1 MASAAAREERERS
14 AAAISASSS
23 ADAAADA
30 GDGGAYGDAVG
41 GALAPAAASAAPST
55 SSSSD
60 EEDEDDA
67 ESRARDGGDRAVSV
81 ALAMWDFG
89 QCDGKRCTGRKLS
102 RLGMIR
108 TLALGAPWRGLVLS
122 PEGRAVVSPADRA
135 LVSDRG
141 GGVSVIDCSWARV
154 GEGLPFAKMKGA
166 PRLLPY
172 LVAAN
177 SVNYGKPY
185 KLTCAEAAA
194 AALHI
199 VGLRLDAVR
208 VMAQFS
214 WGAEFLRI
222 NAELLDAY
230 AAAGDADGVGRAQED
245 WMRRAEVEA
254 ADRALRA
261 GRMMTIEGLGARED
275 AGGGPGGAGGGAGGG
290 ADEAAAAAAEEAAEL
305 AEALARAAERARE
318 RERERELAAALGGA
332 AEDDPDDLA
341 AYGGGGGGGAGKK
354 GKAKA
359 KAKR

>member
-1 MASAAAREERERS
+1 M
-14 AAAISASSS
+14 
-23 ADAAADA
+23 
-30 GDGGAYGDAVG
+30 
-41 GALAPAAASAAPST
+41 
-55 SSSSD
+55 
-60 EEDEDDA
+60 

-81 ALAMWDFG
+81 SLAMWDFG

-214 WGAEFLRI
+214 WGAEFLRV

-245 WMRRAEVEA
+245 WMRRAEAEA

-261 GRMMTIEGLGARED
+261 GRMMTIEGIGAH
-275 AGGGPGGAGGGAGGG
+275 GGADGAPGSAGGGAGGG
-290 ADEAAAAAAEEAAEL
+290 GAEEAAAAAAEEAAEL
-305 AEALARAAERARE
+305 AAALARAAERARE
-318 RERERELAAALGGA
+318 RERERELSSALGGA

-341 AYGGGGGGGAGKK
+341 AYGGGGGGAGKK